1 MALMTVSE
9 FAAELKIPAPDL
21 LKQLAKAGVSKA
33 AADVIARFYGTDAI
47 TFTATNH
54 DELTEIV
61 RRMQDAGLFP
71 PDEAAAFAIGLKL
84 FGETMLLHRDSAL
97 FTEMRPH
104 FMDFMKKLKASLKD
118 V

>member
-1 MALMTVSE
+1 MLEQIERHEPTMKSHKYTITVRRTE
-9 FAAELKIPAPDL
+9 DKDGNP
-21 LKQLAKAGVSKA
+21 
-33 AADVIARFYGTDAI
+33 TDGPVI

-61 RRMQDAGLFP
+61 RRVQDAGQFP
-71 PDEAAAFAIGLKL
+71 ADEAAAFAIGLKL

-104 FMDFMKKLKASLKD
+104 FLDFMKKLKASLKD
-118 V
+118 A

>member
-1 MALMTVSE
+1 MRNAAPYPDRNHKLTMKGHKYTITVRRTE
-9 FAAELKIPAPDL
+9 DKDDNP
-21 LKQLAKAGVSKA
+21 
-33 AADVIARFYGTDAI
+33 TDGPAI

-61 RRMQDAGLFP
+61 RRMQEAGRFP

-84 FGETMLLHRDSAL
+84 FGETMLLHRDNAL

-104 FMDFMKKLKASLKD
+104 FMDFMKKLKASIKD
-118 V
+118 A